1 MDCLL
6 NLVTVAIHFSE
17 RGEGST
23 SSYRKVKDRAPTGQ
37 VPPVT
42 SLTFHDSV
50 LALSPAQG
58 LSVACQA
65 HVGENTTQPYLGYG
79 IVARE
84 SSREWPL
91 PMLSLW
97 DLCGSY
103 PAGLNQSGNDGEQKK
118 KKKDICRP
126 GLEGVQPVISC

>member
-1 MDCLL
+1 
-6 NLVTVAIHFSE
+6 
-17 RGEGST
+17 
-23 SSYRKVKDRAPTGQ
+23 
-37 VPPVT
+37 
-42 SLTFHDSV
+42 
-50 LALSPAQG
+50 
-58 LSVACQA
+58 VACQA

-118 KKKDICRP
+118 KKRIFA
-126 GLEGVQPVISC
+126 GQA